1 MPARRIVSGRL
12 GRAAV
17 PLALVIGVASSAE
30 RASAAGFE
38 TEYPDNGARALG
50 RAGAFTA
57 RVDDPT
63 AAYYNPA
70 GLAGLSGTNLYVG
83 ANGLMLDQSF
93 RPADRKVAVGTRL
106 VTLSYDRVEQ
116 SVSFFPAPFLAGH
129 FDLDALPAFD
139 FAVAI
144 YGPASNGHRKF
155 DDQYPVARA
164 TDQNGKDASGRIAG
178 NRALHLVPNGML
190 VESELVQIFPTLA
203 VAWQAPSVPLRV
215 GVSLQNSIMLAKLTQ
230 GSGGEHPGQAAIEVK
245 DLFAPT
251 GIVGLHYAPHARFE
265 IGFSLRPPIAIEAT
279 GEATLRR
286 YAACLRDAGGGCT
299 SDAGLGDRWPLEGEL
314 RLFAQ
319 DQRTEDPELTMR
331 FTNPLWA
338 RLGVRYVHRPIPAED
353 GRLTP
358 ETLAE
363 PGLFDVELDYIFEAG
378 GVHRAYELDFAAAW
392 VNLPAQDAEGTFIKM
407 PDLEDRRDYQ
417 HTHAVRLGGDY
428 TLMPRHLVVRGG
440 LAYETAVSPEAYTHI
455 DFPGTEKLTGALG
468 LGLIFE
474 RVDVD
479 LGFSYTHFAT
489 RTVTDSD
496 VRLTDVQRSRADW
509 AVNGNGTFE
518 GRYLV
523 FGLSTGWHL

>member
-1 MPARRIVSGRL
+1 MPARSLAIGRL
-12 GRAAV
+12 GRAVVSPAV
-17 PLALVIGVASSAE
+17 GLGVFCFAGTT
-30 RASAAGFE
+30 RAAGFE

-50 RAGAFTA
+50 RAGAFAA

-63 AAYYNPA
+63 AVYYNPA

-93 RPADRKVAVGTRL
+93 RPADREVAVGTRL
-106 VTLSYDRVEQ
+106 VTLSYERVEQ

-139 FAVAI
+139 FAVAV

-155 DDQYPVARA
+155 DDQYRVARA
-164 TDQNGKDASGRIAG
+164 TDQNGQDASGRIAG

-215 GVSLQNSIMLAKLTQ
+215 GVSLQNSVVLAKLTQ
-230 GSGGEHPGQAAIEVK
+230 GSGGDHPGQAVVEVQ

-251 GIVGLHYAPHARFE
+251 GIVGLHYAPHPRVE
-265 IGFSLRPPIAIEAT
+265 IGFSLRPPIAVEAT
-279 GEATLRR
+279 GEATLKR
-286 YAACLRDAGGGCT
+286 YAPCLRDAGGGCT
-299 SDAGLGDRWPLEGEL
+299 SDAELGDRWPLEGEL
-314 RLFAQ
+314 RLYAQ
-319 DQRTEDPELTMR
+319 DQRTEDRDLTMR

-338 RLGVRYVHRPIPAED
+338 RLGVRYVHRPLSGED
-353 GRLTP
+353 GSVTP
-358 ETLAE
+358 ELLAD
-363 PGLFDVELDYIFEAG
+363 PGLFDVELDYIFEAD

-392 VNLPAQDAEGTFIKM
+392 VNLPADNGEGTFIKM
-407 PDLEDRRDYQ
+407 PDLEDRRNYQ

-428 TLMPRHLVVRGG
+428 TLMPRHLVVRAG

-455 DFPGTEKLTGALG
+455 DFPSTEKLTGALG
-468 LGLIFE
+468 LGVLFE
-474 RVDVD
+474 LVDVD
-479 LGFSYTHFAT
+479 LGFSYTHFAS
-489 RTVTDSD
+489 RTVTNSD
-496 VRLTDVQRSRADW
+496 VRLTDVQKPRADW

-523 FGLSTGWHL
+523 FGLSTSWHL